1 LTGTDFDISGFTASV
16 EFAGVIADSVTIDSA
31 TQATATFTWGVPIG
45 TGSPLITFDSDTETY
60 SKFWSNGESEYT
72 NALAATD
79 STSGLT
85 CSFAGGCTYTVTAQS
100 LATMIRD
107 DDSINQVTV
116 CGK

>member
-1 LTGTDFDISGFTASV
+1 MTGTDFDISGFTASV
-16 EFAGVIADSVTIDSA
+16 EFAGVTADSVTIDSA

>member
-1 LTGTDFDISGFTASV
+1 MTGTDFDISGFTASV

-72 NALAATD
+72 NALAVTD
-79 STSGLT
+79 STSGLE

>member
-1 LTGTDFDISGFTASV
+1 MTGTDFDISGFTASV

>member
-1 LTGTDFDISGFTASV
+1 MTGTDFDISGFTATV

-79 STSGLT
+79 STSGLA

>member
-1 LTGTDFDISGFTASV
+1 LTGTDFDISGFTALV
-16 EFAGVIADSVTIDSA
+16 EFADVTADSVTIDSA

-45 TGSPLITFDSDTETY
+45 TGSPRMTFDSDTETY
-60 SKFWSNGESEYT
+60 LKVWTDGESEYT

-107 DDSINQVTV
+107 DDSINHVTV
-116 CGK
+116 CG

>member
-1 LTGTDFDISGFTASV
+1 MTGTEFDISGFTASV